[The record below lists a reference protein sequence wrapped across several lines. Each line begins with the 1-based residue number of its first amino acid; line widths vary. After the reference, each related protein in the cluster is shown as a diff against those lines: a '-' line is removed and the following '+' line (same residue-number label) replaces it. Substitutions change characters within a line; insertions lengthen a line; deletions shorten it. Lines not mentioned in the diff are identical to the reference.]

1 MQLDKSRVHT
11 ALNADE
17 VKIGSMGF
25 FADDIYNLRDVIEN
39 KDKSFFGK
47 ITEIKKPSEIYRF
60 VKLDADGSSLE
71 YNLFYLVSEPK
82 EEKKYRPYK
91 DTEEMIEDFK
101 ERYNSRFDGH
111 SQMPFIWVKDWGEKS
126 LIISFGKD
134 WVDTGSDIYH
144 LNDLFEKFTYL
155 DGSPCGKFEE

>member
-1 MQLDKSRVHT
+1 MEFDKSKVYT

-17 VKIGSMGF
+17 VKIGSMGYF
-25 FADDIYNLRDVIEN
+25 GDDIKNLKDVIEN
-39 KDKSFFGK
+39 EDKSFFEK
-47 ITEIKKPSEIYRF
+47 IIEIKSPSEIYRF
-60 VKLDADGSSLE
+60 VKLDEDGTPLA
-71 YNLFYLVSEPK
+71 YNLFYLVSEP

-111 SQMPFIWVKDWGEKS
+111 SQMPFIWVKDWGEKD
-126 LIISFGKD
+126 LITTFGED

-155 DGSPCGKFEE
+155 DGSPCGKFER